1 MISLVKGRRKTLF
14 PRFVPFLLLTV
25 NTMKHLFR
33 LIMSLDLTL
42 PSFLLTLEE
51 KNSFIHFI
59 SPTDVRSTR
68 VMCFAWGFPFQLGRA
83 GMKRNT
89 GKNNGFP
96 YLDKNRKFGNVRQ
109 VPTREFPTNSL
120 IGTCLTLP
128 NLGFLLGIL

>member
-14 PRFVPFLLLTV
+14 PLFVPFLLLTV

-83 GMKRNT
+83 GMKRN
-89 GKNNGFP
+89 GRFNFVEMK
-96 YLDKNRKFGNVRQ
+96 
-109 VPTREFPTNSL
+109 RETNQIFHS
-120 IGTCLTLP
+120 ISKEKK
-128 NLGFLLGIL
+128 